1 MALAIE
7 DEFGVRIYTLASF
20 FGSSKIPALDTE
32 SVVRCTISRLDLGPG
47 KYRLSFS
54 VADSSGKWLDIVE
67 NGAGF
72 TVEWTNGFRNGE
84 PYYRA
89 YGPVVKASEW
99 ELLDQLG

>member
-1 MALAIE
+1 M
-7 DEFGVRIYTLASF
+7 Y
-20 FGSSKIPALDTE
+20 DTE
-32 SVVRCTISRLDLGPG
+32 SVVRCTISRLDLEPE

-54 VADSSGKWLDIVE
+54 VADSSGQWLDIVE

-72 TVEWTNGFRNGE
+72 TIEWTNGFRNGE
-84 PYYRA
+84 PYHRT